1 MEEELEEE
9 RVVVSL
15 SSGIT
20 LYLSLVSSSVLYC
33 TVNTEVGLWS
43 RKLLNYT
50 DVQTYQ
56 YANSVD

>member
-1 MEEELEEE
+1 MEEELEEG

-33 TVNTEVGLWS
+33 TVNTEAGLGS
-43 RKLLNYT
+43 RK
-50 DVQTYQ
+50 
-56 YANSVD
+56 